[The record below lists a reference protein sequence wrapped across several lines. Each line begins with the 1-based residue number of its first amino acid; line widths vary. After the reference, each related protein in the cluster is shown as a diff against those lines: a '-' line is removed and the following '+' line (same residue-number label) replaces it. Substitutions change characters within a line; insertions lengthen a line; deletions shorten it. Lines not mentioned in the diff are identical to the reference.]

1 MSFLYPLFL
10 AGITAVG
17 LPIVLHMIRRHTRK
31 RVTFS
36 SLMFLRTTLPRFK
49 SRSRLENLP
58 LLALRCAS
66 LILLAFGF
74 SRPFFWRPAPESQV
88 HLGRRMVLLIDT
100 SASMRRA
107 GMWTQVISQAQSILE
122 GLSQAD
128 RVCVMSFDQSPQ
140 TLIGFEGWAQNPAIT
155 MAGAPP
161 HSDGG
166 VNPQR
171 ASIVSE
177 HISKLSPGWAST
189 DLGRALVAAAEAI
202 EDDEV
207 NDGQESMAVRQVVII
222 GDMQQGSSLETLSTY
237 EWPEDM
243 ELVVKLIRCQDP
255 TNASLQL
262 VTNPSDSWHGLPAR
276 GSTAKMAVPRHLV
289 GPDGN
294 DSPGIR
300 ITNSPEAAKEL
311 FSLNW
316 ADGPASGGTDVY
328 VPAGHSIVVRIPT
341 PKDRLATPPC
351 DGGVNRLALP
361 VPGRVILTGDDH
373 DFDNTL
379 YLAPHLQQQVNILY
393 IGSDDA
399 DDSGGML
406 YYVRRACG
414 ATRALNARIIPIN
427 RDALADTDLPDRQA
441 GISTA
446 HLIIAA
452 DAIERQHVPVLRRY
466 LESGGTV
473 LLVMKSPDAATT
485 VAGLAGIETIESE
498 EANVDKYAMLSQIE
512 FKHPLLTCF
521 GEPRFGDFTRIAF
534 WKYRRINIDDLPGA
548 SVLAWFDSGD
558 SHAGRNDPAWFE
570 LHVGKGTLL
579 VFTSGWHPSDSQL
592 ALSSKFVPLLY
603 SILEYAGVLT
613 EQQSQYFIGDNVPIP
628 HPLRLESANLKVRKP
643 DDSLIS
649 LDADQRTFAQTNLPG
664 IYAIESATGSGAA
677 GPAPSAVQGSAR
689 GRFAV
694 NLPAKESQTAVMQ
707 IEDLERFGVSLS
719 RESGAAKPPLWH
731 GLAARE
737 NTAKMAVPRGL
748 EYEPRHSDG
757 GVNRLALPEPG
768 RVFLWRWVF
777 IALLAVSLIEIWLAG
792 WMTGQ
797 PSISQGEQK

>member
-10 AGITAVG
+10 AGIAAVG
-17 LPIVLHMIRRHTRK
+17 LPIILHMIRRHTRK

-49 SRSRLENLP
+49 NRSRLENLP

-66 LILLAFGF
+66 LVLLAFGF
-74 SRPFFWRPAPESQV
+74 SRPFFWRPAPLSSVEDRKG
-88 HLGRRMVLLIDT
+88 GRRMVLLIDT

-128 RVCVMSFDQSPQ
+128 RVCVMSFSQSPQ
-140 TLIGFEGWAQNPAIT
+140 TLIGFEEWAQNPAIVMAGLFSPAIT

-189 DLGRALVAAAEAI
+189 DLGRALVSAAEAI

-207 NDGQESMAVRQVVII
+207 NDGQESMAVRQVVVI
-222 GDMQQGSSLETLSTY
+222 GDMQQGSSLEALSTY

-262 VTNPSDSWHGLPAR
+262 VTNPLETATEDTEATEMKKRSNSSESSVLSVAR
-276 GSTAKMAVPRHLV
+276 IG
-289 GPDGN
+289 
-294 DSPGIR
+294 
-300 ITNSPEAAKEL
+300 ITNSPDATKEL

-316 ADGPASGGTDVY
+316 AGGPASGGTDVY
-328 VPAGHSIVVRIPT
+328 VPAGHSIVVRVPT
-341 PKDRLATPPC
+341 PTGGLA
-351 DGGVNRLALP
+351 GGKLV
-361 VPGRVILTGDDH
+361 LTGDDH
-373 DFDNTL
+373 SFDNTL

-473 LLVMKSPDAATT
+473 LLVMKSPDAAPT

-548 SVLAWFDSGD
+548 SVLASFDSGD

-649 LDADQRTFAQTNLPG
+649 LDADQRTFAQTDLPG

-677 GPAPSAVQGSAR
+677 GPAPIAVQGSAR

-707 IEDLERFGVSLS
+707 IEDLERLGVSVS

-737 NTAKMAVPRGL
+737 NTAKMAVPPGL
-748 EYEPRHSDG
+748 EYQQK
-757 GVNRLALPEPG
+757 V
-768 RVFLWRWVF
+768 WRWVF
-777 IALLAVSLIEIWLAG
+777 IALLAVSLIEIWVVG